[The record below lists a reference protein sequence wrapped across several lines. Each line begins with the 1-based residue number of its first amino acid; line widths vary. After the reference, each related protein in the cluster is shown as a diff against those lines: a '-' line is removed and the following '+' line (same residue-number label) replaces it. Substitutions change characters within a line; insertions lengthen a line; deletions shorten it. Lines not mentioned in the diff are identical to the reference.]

1 MIVGSLAPSSLAASM
16 ISSGTAS
23 SACLTRNVPKALT
36 ANGST
41 SAPIV
46 FTSPTLDS
54 SRKTGTK
61 VTWPGIK
68 RHPITRKKR
77 SVFPRKRSLASAYPA
92 GSARAIWVKAMSRA
106 MTVVVR
112 K

>member
-1 MIVGSLAPSSLAASM
+1 MIVASLAPSSLAASM

-41 SAPIV
+41 SAAIV
-46 FTSPTLDS
+46 FTSPSRDS
-54 SRKTGTK
+54 SKKTGTK
-61 VTWPGIK
+61 VTCPGIK
-68 RHPITRKKR
+68 RHPITRRK
-77 SVFPRKRSLASAYPA
+77 SPFFPRKRSLARAYPA
-92 GSARAIWVKAMSRA
+92 GKARVIWVRAMSRA